1 MTKDIEDKNQPI
13 LEIDEIFFSYSKNE
27 KILSNLSLN
36 VNKGE
41 FVSILGDSG
50 AGKTSLLR
58 VINGLE
64 KIDEGYIRLEGQLLS
79 SAFYHISPEKR
90 SVGTIFQD
98 FALFPHLNVKE
109 NIYFG
114 LNKKDK
120 YDETFV
126 EHIINLLHV
135 EKYLNRYVD
144 ELSGGQKQRVSL
156 ARSLVRKPKL
166 LLMDEPFSNLDRG
179 LRVEIRR
186 EIKMILKNI
195 DTTVILIT
203 HDSEEALSLSDK
215 IAFILRGEII
225 QYGTPFDIF
234 YNPKN
239 EIIAKSIRNS
249 NILDGEISNGIIT
262 TEIGKFKSNSKF
274 KDNNKV
280 KINVSPNQLGIVRD
294 KKQFTIIQKEFVEGD
309 YLYIIENSDNKFVV
323 RMNNSEEFYLNE
335 LVGIVIKDI
344 NVQVI
349 NISL

>member
-1 MTKDIEDKNQPI
+1 MTQDIEDKNQPI
-13 LEIDEIFFSYSKNE
+13 LEIDEIFFSYSKDE

-36 VNKGE
+36 VNKGD
-41 FVSILGDSG
+41 FISILGDSG

-64 KIDEGYIRLEGQLLS
+64 KINEGYIRLEGQLLS
-79 SAFYHISPEKR
+79 SAFYHVSPEKR

-126 EHIINLLHV
+126 EHIINLLRV

-144 ELSGGQKQRVSL
+144 ELSGGQQQRVSL

-215 IAFILRGEII
+215 IAFMLRGEII

-239 EIIAKSIRNS
+239 EIIAKTIRNS
-249 NILDGEISNGIIT
+249 NILEGKNSNGIIT
-262 TEIGKFKSNSKF
+262 TEIGKFKSQSKF
-274 KDNNKV
+274 KDKSKV
-280 KINVSPNQLGIVRD
+280 KINVSPNQLGIVRN
-294 KKQFTIIQKEFVEGD
+294 KKQFTIIQKEFIEGD
-309 YLYIIENSDNKFVV
+309 YLYIIENNDNKFVV

-335 LVGIVIKDI
+335 MVGVVIKDT
-344 NVQVI
+344 NVQI
-349 NISL
+349 IDISL